1 MKRIDYLKHELLY
14 LNLKRDAIIKDKK
27 RLEKSNKDPGTT
39 VVDLINVNREIKEV
53 KHELKLKELE
63 IE

>member
-14 LNLKRDAIIKDKK
+14 LNLKKGAIIKDKK
-27 RLEKSNKDPGTT
+27 RLEKENKDPGTT

-53 KHELKLKELE
+53 KHELKELE